1 MHGLDLRDWLLVDP
15 ETFAEQMG
23 AKELALGTQSRR
35 PEVLQISDAASLGA
49 QEEVR
54 QLVYEHL
61 VLRYPE
67 HYVRR
72 SETHMGVAV
81 NGYEREVDAAACEGP
96 LEAAARLVL
105 EDLVLM
111 QRSGG
116 EAEGAEPEYRMA
128 AAAVAFSF
136 GDLPKRTSQRHS
148 MARLHEK
155 VGNYERDLHKPV
167 SRALASLKIGSP
179 MWRTNWTFSFTGSM
193 APHPDRYLL
202 NLEKR
207 ARIFPS
213 APVTEWDGAD
223 GAVRRIDA
231 RGAGEAIYL
240 KTEYQTLRRLPRHEA
255 FVLFTVR
262 TYMTPLKALEAQPYA
277 AALLA
282 ENVRGALHLD
292 FRYFKGLDDE
302 RVATRILTYRRF
314 ARSRPSPRRFR
325 TPRCSRA
332 RTRRFGRILDGG
344 RIRTNLSYS
353 LTRRRGRRRPSTPTM
368 PLSRG
373 LRRQLRWLARKWRC
387 SRKRTQPPL
396 QTAVSSRG
404 TRLTWP
410 SLPR

>member
-1 MHGLDLRDWLLVDP
+1 MRPSRHLCRRLSGLPGSHPKPQRATHLAAPHLHTLLPQGVGWLASGITRSVVETKNGPKLHPGMHGLDLRDWLLVDP

-23 AKELALGTQSRR
+23 AKELALSTQSRR

-96 LEAAARLVL
+96 LEAAARLVQ

-207 ARIFPS
+207 ARIFPA

-302 RVATRILTYRRF
+302 RVATRILTY
-314 ARSRPSPRRFR
+314 
-325 TPRCSRA
+325 
-332 RTRRFGRILDGG
+332 LDGCV
-344 RIRTNLSYS
+344 
-353 LTRRRGRRRPSTPTM
+353 
-368 PLSRG
+368 SRG
-373 LRRQLRWLARKWRC
+373 
-387 SRKRTQPPL
+387 
-396 QTAVSSRG
+396 
-404 TRLTWP
+404 
-410 SLPR
+410 